1 MICPFFVPSSQS
13 LYAVT
18 SGDGKQIPADEHPA
32 RHGPSMKENGTL
44 TVVALASCNGL
55 GKFTPAPAAPASPP
69 CTATTDLGSVRS
81 ALANG
86 LGNAT
91 PALEEAKHPASD
103 GATAFEVRLSV
114 AANGLGNATP
124 ALEEARQAASE
135 GATAFE
141 VRL

>member
-1 MICPFFVPSSQS
+1 
-13 LYAVT
+13 
-18 SGDGKQIPADEHPA
+18 
-32 RHGPSMKENGTL
+32 MKENGTL

-55 GKFTPAPAAPASPP
+55 GKFTPALAAPASPP
-69 CTATTDLGSVRS
+69 FTATTDLGSVRDAS
-81 ALANG
+81 SG